1 MLDDTGTRP
10 TCLEVKTGEEIALAN
25 VALDIGLVLVL
36 ADGAVGYVFWTGQ
49 AKVVCLYEIV

>member
-36 ADGAVGYVFWTGQ
+36 ANGAVGYVF
-49 AKVVCLYEIV
+49 